1 MSGYR
6 PPMPQSNVKR
16 SGIVASKGDAGTKV
30 EPSVE
35 PQSLLGNVFQRVMN
49 MLSGGDTIEDVED
62 CLSDPEAPMNRAF
75 FNS

>member
-1 MSGYR
+1 
-6 PPMPQSNVKR
+6 MPQSNFKR
-16 SGIVASKGDAGTKV
+16 SGIMASKGDAGTKL

-49 MLSGGDTIEDVED
+49 LISGNSNEEDED

>member
-1 MSGYR
+1 
-6 PPMPQSNVKR
+6 MPQSNLKR
-16 SGIVASKGDAGTKV
+16 SGIMASKGVAGTKL

-49 MLSGGDTIEDVED
+49 MISGNSNEDDKD